1 MCKIVYACMSG
12 YIGYVY
18 TKLEKLLFCFQMKIE
33 AVACCIYHM
42 GCQGE
47 LLMRVVNAAHI
58 HVCTTPSLKA
68 LT

>member
-1 MCKIVYACMSG
+1 MYEWVYRL
-12 YIGYVY
+12 YVQ
-18 TKLEKLLFCFQMKIE
+18 TKLEKLLFCFVLFFCFQMKIE

-47 LLMRVVNAAHI
+47 LLMRVINAAHI